1 MRCYGADKN
10 VALQIK
16 FWVELLVVIAI
27 IAVLLSILM
36 PSLRKAREQA
46 RLVICKARQSQLGLA
61 NIMYADEVNDGVT
74 LNGVT
79 INTSVPPGNSDRVR
93 TGVAW
98 DICSLTCNG
107 GSYGGLALLFST
119 GILDQSRKSATIFF
133 CPSIPKNNLCSA
145 DFIELGLAPANAGY
159 GKTNLDRIMLGD
171 FITGGAPLQIMV
183 GSQVRNRWSSGVFP
197 NGAGTHWNLE
207 STPGKW
213 GYNLASETKYS
224 FISDPWPGYHNG
236 KGSAWYLDGH
246 VKSWDGRNMKTRDW
260 YRKFYLLAYWVANAV
275 DPPRCTQDQ
284 ILMNYGSCFRWIDG
298 NKSMQEKDP
307 DPLF

>member
-1 MRCYGADKN
+1 MVFLMKGNIMKRNKGFT
-10 VALQIK
+10 L
-16 FWVELLVVIAI
+16 VELLVVIAI

-246 VKSWDGRNMKTRDW
+246 VKSWDGRNMKSRDW
-260 YRKFYLLAYWVANAV
+260 YDTVYEYTNPDVPM
-275 DPPRCTQDQ
+275 DPPRHVREQ
-284 ILMNYGSCFRWIDG
+284 ILLNYGVCFRWLDG
-298 NKSMQEKDP
+298 DKSATRPKK
-307 DPLF
+307 